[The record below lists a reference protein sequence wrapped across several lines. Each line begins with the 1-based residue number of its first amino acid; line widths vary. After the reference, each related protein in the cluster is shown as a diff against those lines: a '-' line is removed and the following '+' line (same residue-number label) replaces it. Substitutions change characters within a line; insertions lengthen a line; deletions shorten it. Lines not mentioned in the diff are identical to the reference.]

1 MRKIF
6 YNSILAKIVLFVS
19 SMTIVMLF
27 GAICSKNGNKLSA
40 AVKRHESTHC
50 EQYWEV
56 TLVAFLVAAVLSMI
70 FGVSGWVFIVPFVY
84 YILYAFE
91 AMLTWAVRVV
101 RQGWKAACDAAYSN
115 SMFEQEAEL
124 AETDQNYNEHR
135 SFWGFL
141 RFFGKM

>member
-6 YNSILAKIVLFVS
+6 YNSILAKIVLFFS

-56 TLVAFLVAAVLSMI
+56 TLVAALVALILSII
-70 FGVSGWVFIVPFVY
+70 FGTSLWVFLAPLAY
-84 YILYAFE
+84 YILYCVE
-91 AMLTWAVRVV
+91 AIITWAFHLRVK
-101 RQGWKAACDAAYSN
+101 GWKEACNAAYDN
-115 SMFEQEAEL
+115 SMFEMEARL
-124 AETDQNYNEHR
+124 AESDTTYNEHR

-141 RFFGKM
+141 RFFGKI

>member
-6 YNSILAKIVLFVS
+6 YNSILAKIVLLFS

-56 TLVAFLVAAVLSMI
+56 TLVGTLVAFILSIIFGPSLWVFLVPLAYYVLYC
-70 FGVSGWVFIVPFVY
+70 V
-84 YILYAFE
+84 E
-91 AMLTWAVRVV
+91 AIITWAVRL
-101 RQGWKAACDAAYSN
+101 RAKGWKEACNAAYDC
-115 SMFEQEAEL
+115 SMFEMEARL
-124 AETDQNYNEHR
+124 AESDTTYNEHR

-141 RFFGKM
+141 RFFGKI